1 MSKSSIFG
9 HIILVFLF
17 SLYLVAQDLHLLL
30 FLPISILQSI
40 HLTSPDVCDKHLNQV
55 IAYKMDKTGVLG
67 FFMAII
73 MKEQRGAANPGF
85 VKDAL
90 IKELNSR

>member
-1 MSKSSIFG
+1 MIQQ
-9 HIILVFLF
+9 LPPLA
-17 SLYLVAQDLHLLL
+17 YLEPDYAKLAK
-30 FLPISILQSI
+30 
-40 HLTSPDVCDKHLNQV
+40 DVCDKHLNQV